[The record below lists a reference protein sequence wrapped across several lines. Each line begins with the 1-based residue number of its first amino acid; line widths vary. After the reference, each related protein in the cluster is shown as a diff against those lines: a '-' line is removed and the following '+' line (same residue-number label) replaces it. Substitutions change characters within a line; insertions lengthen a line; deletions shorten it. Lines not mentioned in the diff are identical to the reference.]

1 MKGILKV
8 KDRNPEATVRALL
21 GQWLS
26 EGKLGAVLVP
36 AYSKSGAATM
46 ALVSEPDKLGD
57 AMPLMPS
64 MAVNAASVVHD
75 IAADGTLERKVGL
88 VLRPCEARALVE
100 LIKLR
105 QVVADNLVIIGM
117 DCGGTYRS
125 AGFRDVRG
133 ADTEFDNRHVRE
145 QEELAANPNL
155 RTACKMCEFPR
166 APVADIAIG
175 WLGMNVDEALW
186 VEAATDKGKALAENI
201 GLAEA
206 DEPAGRAAA
215 LKGLAE
221 KRLAEAER
229 RIAENDPKFT
239 GAQKLAEYYADCLNC
254 HNCMRVC
261 PVCYCR
267 ECFFDSDTFKRDIG
281 EHVRIAKRKGL
292 TRMPSETLLFH
303 LTRMN
308 HMMASCVACGIC
320 EESCPVGIGLTVL
333 FKKVSRNAQAEFEYV
348 SGRSLDEPL
357 PLTTFRE
364 DEFKAVGEAE

>member
-21 GQWLS
+21 GQWLN
-26 EGKLGAVLVP
+26 EGRLGAVLVP

-46 ALVSEPDKLGD
+46 ALVTEPDKLAD
-57 AMPLMPS
+57 AMPLLPA
-64 MAVNAASVVHD
+64 MAVNAASVVHG
-75 IAADGTLERKVGL
+75 IACEGTLERKVGL

-105 QVVADNLVIIGM
+105 QVVADNLVVIGV
-117 DCGGTYRS
+117 DCGGTYKA
-125 AGFRDVRG
+125 AGFREMRG
-133 ADTEFDNRHVRE
+133 SDAEFDNRHVRG
-145 QEELAANPNL
+145 QEELADNPNL
-155 RTACKMCEFPR
+155 RTACRMCEFPR
-166 APVADIAIG
+166 PPVFDIAIG
-175 WLGMNVDEALW
+175 WLGMPVDEALW
-186 VEAATDKGKALAENI
+186 IEAATDKGRALAENI
-201 GLAEA
+201 GLEPGE
-206 DEPAGRAAA
+206 EPAGRTAA
-215 LKGLAE
+215 LNNLSD
-221 KRLAEAER
+221 KRRAEAQK
-229 RIAENDPKFT
+229 RIGETEPKFM
-239 GAQKLAEYYADCLNC
+239 GAQQLVEYFADCLNC

-267 ECFFDSDTFKRDIG
+267 ECFFDSDTFRRDIG

-333 FKKVSRNAQAEFEYV
+333 FKKVSHNAQAEFDYV

-364 DEFKAVGEAE
+364 DEFKSVGEAE